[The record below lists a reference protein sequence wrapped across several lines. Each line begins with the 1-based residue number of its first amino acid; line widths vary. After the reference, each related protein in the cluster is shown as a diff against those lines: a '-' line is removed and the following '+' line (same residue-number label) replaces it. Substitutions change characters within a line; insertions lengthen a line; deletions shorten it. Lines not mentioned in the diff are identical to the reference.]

1 MLSISES
8 EDQYVI
14 EGGGRQDEDEEREGG
29 ALARMVEEGNR
40 SLHLYFPSVTEEKGI
55 LGLKQQLNLKRF

>member
-8 EDQYVI
+8 EEQNVI
-14 EGGGRQDEDEEREGG
+14 EGGGRQDEDEKSEGG

-40 SLHLYFPSVTEEKGI
+40 SLHHYFPSEKGI
-55 LGLKQQLNLKRF
+55 LLGLKQQL